1 MDFAINIEQTENEYS
16 NKEIFQKINILLTTV
31 TLQVNGATKNLEI
44 KNLLLFINTESS
56 SFNNDIKLYMFIFFL
71 LLLLKN
77 WFYK

>member
-44 KNLLLFINTESS
+44 KNLPLFINTESS
-56 SFNNDIKLYMFIFFL
+56 SFDNDIKLYMFIFFL
-71 LLLLKN
+71 LLL
-77 WFYK
+77 

>member
-44 KNLLLFINTESS
+44 KNLPLFINTESPT
-56 SFNNDIKLYMFIFFL
+56 FNNDIKLYMFIFFL
-71 LLLLKN
+71 LLL
-77 WFYK
+77 